1 MAVPPP
7 EDVTNQY
14 FCENVRLKTVL
25 HVGGGLFG
33 TENESVTNTALRFRC
48 GNTNVL
54 VDLWSAPLD
63 VPEFTLLAYDTS
75 AVVLA
80 LSNNDVHHNKTQ
92 RLADIALAVVSLDGG
107 ELVQEFARQRHLPLF
122 QGKAG
127 FFWCVHY
134 LLTK

>member
-33 TENESVTNTALRFRC
+33 TESESVINTALRFRF
-48 GNTNVL
+48 GTTNVL
-54 VDLWSAPLD
+54 VDLWSAPID

-80 LSNNDVHHNKTQ
+80 LSSDDVYHNKTQ
-92 RLADIALAVVSLDGG
+92 RLAEMASAVVSLDGS
-107 ELVQEFARQRHLPLF
+107 EEVQEFALQRYLPLF
-122 QGKAG
+122 RGKAG
-127 FFWCVHY
+127 FYWCVHY
-134 LLTK
+134 LLTM